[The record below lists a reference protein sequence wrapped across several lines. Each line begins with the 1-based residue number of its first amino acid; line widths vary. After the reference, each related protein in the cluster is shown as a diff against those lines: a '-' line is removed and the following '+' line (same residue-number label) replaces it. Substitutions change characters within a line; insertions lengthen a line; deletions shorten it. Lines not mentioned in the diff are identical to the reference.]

1 MLQIPVQKLKEII
14 IKEGLIASE
23 NFDNLLVEARRM
35 GQNIGDV
42 LISRGIITSDY
53 FFDILAK
60 YFGVEKANLS
70 SRKID
75 EEVLH
80 LLSENWAKQKRAVV
94 FNREAD
100 GALDVA
106 IEDPSDLITIEF
118 LKKNLK
124 ADIKPFLA
132 TQEDL
137 DKGFAMYGRRFAED
151 FKKIVEEN
159 IKASFREKKENI
171 EEAAKTVSIV
181 AIIDNILFHAA
192 SLKTSDIHIEI
203 FEDGILIRFR
213 IDGVLHEIIK
223 IPQEIH
229 PAIIAR
235 IKLLAGLKIDEHQ
248 RPQDGRFRYKVGA
261 DLIDI
266 RVSTTPTFYGE
277 KIVMRLLPATQK
289 PLSLKELGLM
299 DDMLSI
305 VESNIKKTF
314 GMVLVTG
321 PTGSGKTTTLYAVLN
336 MLNRPDINIVTV
348 EDPVEYN
355 MKFINQI
362 QINPMAGITF
372 AGGLRSI
379 LRQDPNVIMVGE
391 IRDEETAEITVHS
404 ALTGHLVL
412 STLHTNDAAT
422 AVPRLIDMKIAPF
435 LVAAVLNI
443 ILAQRLVRKICIDC
457 IESFAPSADLVESI
471 RKQAVDLNLSAEFT
485 SPKMLY
491 RGRGCLNCNHSG
503 YSGRIG
509 IFEVL
514 NIDEDVRKEIINQ
527 NFSLDNLLKI
537 AKNKGMIT
545 MFEDG
550 LRKAGLGLTTIEEVL
565 RVIRE

>member
-235 IKLLAGLKIDEHQ
+235 IKLLSGLKIDEHQ

-305 VESNIKKTF
+305 VENNIKKTF

-362 QINPMAGITF
+362 QINPVAGITF

-404 ALTGHLVL
+404 ALTGHLIL
-412 STLHTNDAAT
+412 STLHTNDAVT